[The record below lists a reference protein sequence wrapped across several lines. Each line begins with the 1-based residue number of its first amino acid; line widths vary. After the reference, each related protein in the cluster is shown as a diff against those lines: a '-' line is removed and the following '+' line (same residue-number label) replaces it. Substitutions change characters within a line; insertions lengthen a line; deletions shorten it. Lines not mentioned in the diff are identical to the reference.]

1 MRDVV
6 KRDRERAHDDSCG
19 GGGGGAGPRRRG
31 LGKVWLVGAGP
42 GDAELLTRKAER
54 LLRDADV
61 VAYDELVSEEI
72 LALANPLAERIPVG
86 RRARGCKY
94 HDGRIHPAVAE
105 RALAG
110 LMVVRLKGGDPMIFG
125 RGGEEAE
132 ELEAVGVPYEFV
144 PGVTAALGAAS
155 SQGLSLTYR
164 DVSPLVT
171 FATAH
176 PAKDPADWAQK
187 LASDLPRSGTIVL
200 YMGMGALGTIAEA
213 LVAAGRAANTPVL
226 VVSHATLK
234 TERTAAGTLASIAAD
249 VAAADLPLP
258 GLVIVG
264 EVVARARSLARTLP
278 AQAPRSETDAASCR
292 PSSVVSARAR
302 VR

>member
-1 MRDVV
+1 MRNVV
-6 KRDRERAHDDSCG
+6 KRDRERSPDDLG
-19 GGGGGAGPRRRG
+19 GGEGPRRRG
-31 LGKVWLVGAGP
+31 IGKVWLVGAGP
-42 GDAELLTRKAER
+42 GDPDLLTRKAER
-54 LLRDADV
+54 LLREADV
-61 VAYDELVSEEI
+61 IAYDELVSEEI

-86 RRARGCKY
+86 RRARGCKH
-94 HDGRIHPAVAE
+94 HDARIHPSVAE

-125 RGGEEAE
+125 RGGEESE
-132 ELEAVGVPYEFV
+132 ELDAAGIPHEFV

-176 PAKDPADWAQK
+176 PAKEPDGASTWADK
-187 LASDLPRSGTIVL
+187 LAQELPRTGTIVL
-200 YMGMGALGTIAEA
+200 YMGMGAIGTIASA
-213 LVAAGRAANTPVL
+213 LVAKGRDVTTPVL

-234 TERTAAGTLASIAAD
+234 TERTVASTLGSVAED
-249 VAAADLPLP
+249 VAVAELPLP
-258 GLVIVG
+258 GLVVIG
-264 EVVARARSLARTLP
+264 EVVSKARALVRTLP
-278 AQAPRSETDAASCR
+278 ARAPRSETRVASSR
-292 PSSVVSARAR
+292 PSSAAAVYAR